1 MSNNWEE
8 SWTEVWS
15 AGDGRDRSYCG
26 IAETDDG
33 FAVDVFQGDTCVA
46 SSIFESHDDAIKAA
60 SRMRARY
67 LRNATFPTPRV
78 SNLAQA
84 RTH

>member
-1 MSNNWEE
+1 M
-8 SWTEVWS
+8 
-15 AGDGRDRSYCG
+15 
-26 IAETDDG
+26 
-33 FAVDVFQGDTCVA
+33 A